1 MIIIVPHWITFSWYT
16 GRWWVGCCIQYSEE
30 APPRCTECNSPAIND
45 QCTNH
50 RIAVK
55 WSVALQLQCA
65 RQSVNL
71 LIAYTVRVPNQIK
84 QAYFTIFSLMF
95 ATSMIFLALQLVN
108 NWTWHKVTLTDCWL
122 SDQDVHFKYCY
133 FYLHY
138 WQIIELLFT
147 LFAPPSISLVNN
159 PAVEASYSS

>member
-1 MIIIVPHWITFSWYT
+1 MVIDWYSREQIIRHLVTSSSRRQNYKCLEHIFNPLECRGNYSATSNIMKLVHWPLMGGLLHLLQRGGDWT
-16 GRWWVGCCIQYSEE
+16 GPQPSQ
-30 APPRCTECNSPAIND
+30 APLRSTKCNSQPINGQRAD
-45 QCTNH
+45 H

-95 ATSMIFLALQLVN
+95 ATFMIFLALQLVN
-108 NWTWHKVTLTDCWL
+108 N
-122 SDQDVHFKYCY
+122 
-133 FYLHY
+133 
-138 WQIIELLFT
+138 
-147 LFAPPSISLVNN
+147 
-159 PAVEASYSS
+159 